1 MVSIVEQNK
10 GRNTYIDII
19 KGFAIILVVLG
30 HSIQFGSG
38 YDFRANAECFNNWLY
53 RIIYSFH
60 MPLFMIGGVF
70 GGNYNIK
77 EKPVDCYKIKDKVV
91 GRPGYCLVN
100 CI

>member
-10 GRNTYIDII
+10 GRNTYIDIV

-38 YDFRANAECFNNWLY
+38 YDFRANAECFDNWLY

-60 MPLFMIGGVF
+60 MPLFMIGG
-70 GGNYNIK
+70 GIWRQLQYQGK
-77 EKPVDCYKIKDKVV
+77 A
-91 GRPGYCLVN
+91 R
-100 CI
+100 